1 MLNRLIVVSLCLL
14 HSSPEFVSTAV
25 YTWDFRNGHFDN
37 LSLVPIGP
45 GAVNLLQ
52 PTNEGLRVSVPAGHD
67 VKSVGFSP
75 RFMISGDFELT
86 VDFTIL
92 NRTQPKSGF
101 GTGPNIYL
109 SMGSTSDAAA
119 SLSRL
124 LRPDCRDVY
133 GVFAA
138 RIENG
143 ERIPAAK
150 LFDVPR
156 ADKSQTGRM
165 QLKRAKSEISYSI
178 ADDDR
183 SPLRLL
189 VALPVSDADVTMLRI
204 GLSQSDIQSAA
215 TIVLHKISIE
225 ADDLPHLP
233 SEQSRT
239 AQLHRPQYQPPS
251 PPKSYRWLW
260 QSLAALIVTSGTVM
274 WWWKRRY

>member
-1 MLNRLIVVSLCLL
+1 MPTRLIVVSLYLFIA
-14 HSSPEFVSTAV
+14 SPESMSAAS

-75 RFMISGDFELT
+75 RFVISGDFELT

-101 GTGPNIYL
+101 GTGPSIYL

-124 LRPDCRDVY
+124 LRPDGRDVY

-138 RIENG
+138 RIEDG

-156 ADKSQTGRM
+156 ADQSQTGRL
-165 QLKRAKSEISYSI
+165 QLKRAKNEISYSI
-178 ADDDR
+178 ADDDH

-204 GLSQSDIQSAA
+204 GLSQSDIPSAA
-215 TIVLHKISIE
+215 KMVWHKISIE

-239 AQLHRPQYQPPS
+239 AQLHRPQYQPS
-251 PPKSYRWLW
+251 PPPTSNRWLW
-260 QSLAALIVTSGTVM
+260 QTLAALIVSSGTAI
-274 WWWKRRY
+274 WWWRRRY

>member
-1 MLNRLIVVSLCLL
+1 MLTRHIVVGLCLFIA
-14 HSSPEFVSTAV
+14 SPDSVSAAN
-25 YTWDFRNGHFDN
+25 YTWDFRSGRFDN

-52 PTNEGLRVSVPAGHD
+52 PTHEGLRISVPAGQD

-75 RFMISGDFELT
+75 RFVISGDFELT
-86 VDFTIL
+86 VDFTIV

-101 GTGPNIYL
+101 GTGPSIYL

-124 LRPDCRDVY
+124 LRPDGRDVY

-138 RIENG
+138 RVENG

-150 LFDVPR
+150 LFDVPP
-156 ADKSQTGRM
+156 ADQSPAGRL
-165 QLKRAKSEISYSI
+165 QIKRVESEISYSI

-183 SPLRLL
+183 SALRLL
-189 VALPVSDADVTMLRI
+189 VTLPVSDADVTLTRI
-204 GLSQSDIQSAA
+204 GLSQSDMASTA
-215 TIVLHKISIE
+215 TIVWHKISIE

-239 AQLHRPQYQPPS
+239 EQLHRPQYQPPS
-251 PPKSYRWLW
+251 PPKSHRWLW
-260 QSLAALIVTSGTVM
+260 QSLAALTVISATVI
-274 WWWKRRY
+274 WLWRRR